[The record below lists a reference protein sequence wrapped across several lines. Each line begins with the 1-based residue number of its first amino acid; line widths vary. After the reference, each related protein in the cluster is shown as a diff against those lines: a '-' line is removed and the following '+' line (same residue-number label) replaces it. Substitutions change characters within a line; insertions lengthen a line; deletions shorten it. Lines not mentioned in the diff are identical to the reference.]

1 MTPTKQQLAFFDTFG
16 FIKFTGAFTDE
27 ADKIMDAF
35 EGIWA
40 DHGGGHHG
48 EAHDYKQRSAILPF
62 IDQSEYL
69 SSVIDHSLVDGFL
82 SAVLGDKYNYTASD
96 GNFYVGDTG
105 WHSDNF
111 TPKYKNIKMAFYLDT
126 VTRDTGCLRVIPGS
140 HRQND
145 VFADALHEVAPRS
158 RVRHT
163 EEQWGVHGSEVPAYA
178 IESVPGDLLV
188 FNQAIKH
195 SSWGGHDRR
204 RMFTM
209 NFSERYRD
217 EDIELLREDIGGL
230 AGFWTET
237 VYGDQ
242 MVKTASPQRMVHLE
256 QRLANADH
264 LPALVAKAKAEM
276 AEPARG

>member
-27 ADKIMDAF
+27 ADKIIDAF

-126 VTRDTGCLRVIPGS
+126 VTRGTGCLRVIPGCS
-140 HRQND
+140 CWSGLYSY
-145 VFADALHEVAPRS
+145 VLSCDAANHGLRHCCQS
-158 RVRHT
+158 RT
-163 EEQWGVHGSEVPAYA
+163 P
-178 IESVPGDLLV
+178 
-188 FNQAIKH
+188 
-195 SSWGGHDRR
+195 
-204 RMFTM
+204 
-209 NFSERYRD
+209 
-217 EDIELLREDIGGL
+217 
-230 AGFWTET
+230 
-237 VYGDQ
+237 
-242 MVKTASPQRMVHLE
+242 
-256 QRLANADH
+256 
-264 LPALVAKAKAEM
+264 
-276 AEPARG
+276 